1 MSRPLA
7 IVAAIAENDVIGR
20 GEGLPWRISSDL
32 RRFRAITMGKPLL
45 MGRRTFVSL
54 PRPLPG
60 RIIVVVTRDAGFRPP
75 EGVRAAASL
84 DAAIAEAERAG
95 DELGADEIAVV
106 GGAELYAQT
115 LPRAARLRLTRVHGR
130 PQGDVLFPAFD
141 PAAWHEVARQ
151 GPVQGEKDEFAVS
164 YIDYARI

>member
-1 MSRPLA
+1 A
-7 IVAAIAENDVIGR
+7 NDVIGR

-45 MGRRTFVSL
+45 MGRRTFASL

-75 EGVRAAASL
+75 EGVRAATSL
-84 DAAIAEAERAG
+84 DAAITEAESAG
-95 DELGADEIAVV
+95 DELGAGEIAVV

-115 LPRAARLRLTRVHGR
+115 LRRAARLRLTRVHGR
-130 PQGDVLFPAFD
+130 PEGDVLFPAVD
-141 PAAWHEVARQ
+141 WSVWREVARDE
-151 GPVQGEKDEFAVS
+151 PMQGEKDEFAVS
-164 YIDYARI
+164 YIDYERL